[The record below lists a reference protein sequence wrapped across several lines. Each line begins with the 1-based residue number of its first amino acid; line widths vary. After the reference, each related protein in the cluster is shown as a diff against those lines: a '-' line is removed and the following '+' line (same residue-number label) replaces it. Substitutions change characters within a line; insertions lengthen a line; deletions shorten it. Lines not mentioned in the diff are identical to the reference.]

1 MKSKLENIENQI
13 SQSKANIKDS
23 ERILANASDLVE
35 ISFGKLKELQDA
47 PDTLESINI
56 NFNSQLENNKA
67 ELDEIQKLKPDV
79 QDHATNLSDRV
90 QQLEHILSESQIG
103 SEDAV
108 KAARAYKDIVAAVNS
123 AREAAEGAENDT
135 NNALEILNNVQER
148 THDADTNSAK
158 ALDDAHDSNQSTY
171 QKLEPKLKAAISKYA
186 PVKAAH
192 EKNEELLK
200 DIEKILDKIQI
211 KDLGQAYK
219 DAADNAEQAS
229 GTVTAIED
237 LVNNSFTE
245 VSEFIKLLGL
255 ILNRDNFSY
264 PKRRNR
270 PNSSQKKSII

>member
-1 MKSKLENIENQI
+1 MIYAFLYRKDRLKSKLQNIENQI
-13 SQSKANIKDS
+13 IQSEANIKDS
-23 ERILANASDLVE
+23 ERILANASDLID

-47 PDTLESINI
+47 PDVLESINI

-135 NNALEILNNVQER
+135 TNALEILNNVQER

-171 QKLEPKLKAAISKYA
+171 QKLEPKLKVAISKYK
-186 PVKAAH
+186 PVKTAH
-192 EKNEELLK
+192 DKNEELLK

-219 DAADNAEQAS
+219 DAADNAERAS
-229 GTVTAIED
+229 GSIAIIED

-245 VSEFIKLLGL
+245 VS
-255 ILNRDNFSY
+255 
-264 PKRRNR
+264 
-270 PNSSQKKSII
+270 